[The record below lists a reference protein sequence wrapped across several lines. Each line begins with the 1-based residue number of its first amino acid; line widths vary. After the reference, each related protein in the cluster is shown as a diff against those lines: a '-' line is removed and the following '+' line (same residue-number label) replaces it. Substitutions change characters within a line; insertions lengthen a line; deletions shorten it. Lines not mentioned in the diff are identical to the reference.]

1 MNSHAQSDRSLWLI
15 IILAVLALMA
25 LFSRPASYVT
35 WSSAMT
41 SDFAAIIGIG
51 FLVVLL
57 FLLFTAHQH
66 LGF

>member
-1 MNSHAQSDRSLWLI
+1 
-15 IILAVLALMA
+15 
-25 LFSRPASYVT
+25 
-35 WSSAMT
+35 MT